1 MDRLAIE
8 KASVE
13 ETLADSE
20 DSKTAM
26 SNEIHELGTKNDHLE
41 QALKDAS
48 DSLEAAEDDRATAS
62 RNVEKLTS
70 ENARLK
76 NILDQISSF
85 SASIRP
91 TDAGDTDSA
100 LQRANANNETDSSAS
115 STGVLTPASSTSTT
129 PR

>member
-13 ETLADSE
+13 ETLAESE
-20 DSKTAM
+20 DSKSAM

-41 QALKDAS
+41 QALKNAS

-62 RNVEKLTS
+62 SDVEKLTS
-70 ENARLK
+70 ENARLQ
-76 NILDQISSF
+76 NVLDQISSF

-91 TDAGDTDSA
+91 SDTDDTGSP
-100 LQRANANNETDSSAS
+100 LQTANANDEADSAAS